1 MIVNIFVQSWLI
13 WATFYFCFIKSSPC
27 KVRMWRMFLP
37 NSFQKCRSRHLKM
50 FFRSS
55 CPEVSC
61 KKAVLRDFTKFTGKY
76 LHQNLFVNNVAGQGQ
91 QHCFKKRPW
100 HKCFLWIL
108 WNLGEHLFLQNN
120 SGGYFKFFKID
131 VLINF
136 LIFTRKYLCWC
147 PLLTLLEAWKP
158 TTLIKRR
165 PQYKCFPVNITK
177 LLRIAV
183 L

>member
-1 MIVNIFVQSWLI
+1 
-13 WATFYFCFIKSSPC
+13 
-27 KVRMWRMFLP
+27 MFLP

-108 WNLGEHLFLQNN
+108 WNLGEQLFLQNT

-136 LIFTRKYLCWC
+136 LIFTRKYSPVLMSPFDTVRGLKAHNFNKKERSIQLFSCEYHKTFKNSCFIEQLWW
-147 PLLTLLEAWKP
+147 LLLNMVEK
-158 TTLIKRR
+158 
-165 PQYKCFPVNITK
+165 F
-177 LLRIAV
+177 LRISNSS
-183 L
+183 